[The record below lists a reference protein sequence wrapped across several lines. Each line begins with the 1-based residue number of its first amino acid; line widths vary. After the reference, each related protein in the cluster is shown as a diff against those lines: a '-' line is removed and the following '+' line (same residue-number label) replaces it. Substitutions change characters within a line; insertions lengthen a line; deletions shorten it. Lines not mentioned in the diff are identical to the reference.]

1 MKEDM
6 EVDLSKIAVSGV
18 TSRRLIDK
26 AAGFKRTSI
35 SNTPCSIC
43 QDHGE
48 ESSVNGSIRLVAFLD

>member
-18 TSRRLIDK
+18 TS